1 MSRSSQGS
9 RFSRRVLADNSCMC
23 QAQEAGRTRALFG
36 SDVSNMNLLLQA
48 FVTLN
53 ISILAPIFQ
62 IALCAQMTNCLQTS
76 VTNSFCQLVLVSGQG
91 RTRVLLGSA
100 VSNMNQPSSL
110 LFFCV
115 FLFCVPSVSAFMSHQ
130 TSFAIYIST
139 QATLFQTS
147 LLQDV
152 ALDDS

>member
-62 IALCAQMTNCLQTS
+62 ITPLRTHYEYSSDLRDAIVLSTRLCIWPRKPN
-76 VTNSFCQLVLVSGQG
+76 VPVSCSGP
-91 RTRVLLGSA
+91 LSD
-100 VSNMNQPSSL
+100 MNQPSSL

-115 FLFCVPSVSAFMSHQ
+115 TLCCVSSVSAFMSHQ
-130 TSFAIYIST
+130 TSVTIYIST
-139 QATLFQTS
+139 QAALFQT
-147 LLQDV
+147 LF
-152 ALDDS
+152 APRWCI